1 MLGIARRPANQPDR
15 RAPAA
20 LPRPLDVAVVGG
32 GIAGL
37 AAATVL
43 AERGA
48 RVRVFEPETFLGGRA
63 GAWSDTLVDGTEFEM
78 ERGFHAFFRQY
89 YNLRAW
95 LRRIDPELG
104 FLRPVADY
112 PLLGPDGLRES
123 FAGLPRLPI
132 WNLVS
137 LIRRSST
144 MTLRDALK
152 VDDTCGRAILAY
164 DPRATYAQFDRTDA
178 RTFLDR
184 LGFPPR
190 ARQMLFDVF
199 AHSFFNPEEQFS
211 AAELLMMFHFY
222 FIANPEGIVF
232 DVVDG
237 PFARKLWR
245 PMAAVLERH
254 GVHLHVGEAVVH
266 IDRGPDG
273 RHRLTSSRGQVV
285 HADACVLATSVHGLQ
300 QLVQESPALGHP
312 PGAAPEDPGAGHCW
326 REQVAA
332 QTVTAPFAVWRLWLD
347 RPAAP
352 GRAPFV
358 GTTGLGLVD
367 NISLYHLFE
376 DESRDWAARTG
387 GSVVELHAY
396 ALPDHADEASIKA
409 DLRHALHQLYPET
422 RDAGVHDERF
432 LLRQDCPAFRP
443 GAHPQRLRVDTPD
456 PTLHV
461 AGDFVDTLFP
471 TALMERAASSGMLA
485 ANHILRHHGAA
496 EEPLWSVPPRGP
508 LARLIHRKGLKHT
521 PPET

>member
-1 MLGIARRPANQPDR
+1 MLGISRRLANNPDR
-15 RAPAA
+15 GAPVA
-20 LPRPLDVAVVGG
+20 LPRPLDVLVVGG

-37 AAATVL
+37 AAATIL
-43 AERGA
+43 SERGA
-48 RVRVFEPETFLGGRA
+48 RVTVLEPETFLGGRA
-63 GAWSDTLVDGTEFEM
+63 GAWTETLADGTRFEM

-104 FLRPVADY
+104 FLRPVDDY

-123 FAGLPRLPI
+123 FAGLPKLPI

-144 MTLRDALK
+144 MTLRDALR
-152 VDDTCGRAILAY
+152 VDDTCGRAIMAY
-164 DPRATYAQFDRTDA
+164 DPLATYAQFDREDA
-178 RTFLDR
+178 KSFLDR

-199 AHSFFNPEEQFS
+199 AHSFFNPEQEFS

-222 FIANPEGIVF
+222 FVGNPEGIVF
-232 DVVDG
+232 DVASG
-237 PFARKLWR
+237 PFSTAIWQ
-245 PMAAVLERH
+245 PMAAVLERR
-254 GVHLHVGEAVVH
+254 GVRLRTGEGAVH
-266 IDRGPDG
+266 FTRTSDG
-273 RHRLTSSRGQVV
+273 RHRITSSKGQVYDV
-285 HADACVLATSVHGLQ
+285 DACILAPSVPALQ
-300 QLVQESPALGHP
+300 QLVAESPGLGHP
-312 PGAAPEDPGAGHCW
+312 RGAAPEDPGAGHCW

-332 QTVTAPFAVWRLWLD
+332 QTVTARFAVWRLWLD
-347 RPAAP
+347 RPSAP

-367 NISLYHLFE
+367 NISLYPLFE

-396 ALPDHADEASIKA
+396 ALPDAIEEPEIRA
-409 DLRHALHQLYPET
+409 DLLRALHELYPET
-422 RDAGVHDERF
+422 RDAKTLEERF

-456 PTLHV
+456 PTLYL
-461 AGDFVDTLFP
+461 AGDFAHTPFP
-471 TALMERAASSGMLA
+471 TALMERAASTGILA
-485 ANHILRHHGAA
+485 ANHILHHHGAA

-508 LARLIHRKGLKHT
+508 LARLIHRKGLRH
-521 PPET
+521 PG